1 MPQGRGAKRV
11 SPKQVGGEGGI
22 RTHDTVTRMP
32 HFECGAFNRSHL
44 SAAEGAQA
52 PLGGRY
58 VTNTA
63 EPDKRRRVR
72 VAARWMLGFWL
83 RRAL

>member
-11 SPKQVGGEGGI
+11 SPEQAG
-22 RTHDTVTRMP
+22 
-32 HFECGAFNRSHL
+32 ECGAFNRSHL

-58 VTNTA
+58 VTNAA